1 MNFSQFRRRVD
12 PRITLGLVLITVS
25 VVGVSTLLVATRTTT
40 VAFAATT
47 PLATGHVVQPTD
59 LVPVNVNLG
68 SARGSYV
75 GEGELMAG
83 AVVAHPIAA
92 GELISTAALAPAASA
107 SSSHVVVR
115 ITSPLP
121 ADARAG
127 TLVDVWVALVDQ
139 QGAFG
144 APFVI
149 IEDAQLVSITPQQGL
164 ISSGYQADVE
174 LVIPTDKLAMVLEAQ
189 ANKDAL
195 SLIPS
200 TPGPRAS
207 AAAQKI
213 SSAK

>member
-12 PRITLGLVLITVS
+12 PRIVLGAVLITVS
-25 VVGVSTLLVATRTTT
+25 VAGVSTLLVATRTTT

-59 LVPVNVNLG
+59 LVPVSVNLG
-68 SARGSYV
+68 SARGAYV
-75 GEGELMAG
+75 GEGEILAG
-83 AVVAHPIAA
+83 AVVAHPIAT
-92 GELISTAALAPAASA
+92 GELISTAALTPAAGA

-127 TLVDVWVALVDQ
+127 TLVDVWVALVDK
-139 QGAFG
+139 QGAYG

-149 IEDAQLVSITPQQGL
+149 IEDAQLVSISPQQGL

-207 AAAQKI
+207 AAAQKV